1 MGAACTSP
9 VPMSFFT
16 LIAALLFDSAR
27 PLSWAGG
34 MLGWFRRYADRL
46 AHDMNAG
53 KRVHGV
59 VSWFA
64 VVCPW
69 VLAALVVFYL
79 FHAVSPVLGW
89 LWTVAVLYACIG
101 FREVIQSLRDI
112 FEALRAGDVDRAR
125 LLLAAWRG
133 GPVPQYGEREIAK
146 ATIEVALVRVHREVF
161 GVVFWFIL
169 LPGPAG
175 ALLYRLSAEIER
187 YWGQRTDEEFGAFG
201 AFSVRA
207 FRFLDWLPVRLSA
220 IGFAIAGNFED
231 AISAWRTQARSWID
245 PSQGIVLA
253 SGAGAL
259 GIRLGGPMPLEAGVD
274 FRPELGDG
282 EEPDT
287 EYLQSALSLLW
298 RTLIVWLVL
307 LLLLTL
313 ARWAGG

>member
-1 MGAACTSP
+1 MA
-9 VPMSFFT
+9 FFT
-16 LIAALLFDSAR
+16 LIAALLVDSAR
-27 PLSWAGG
+27 PLPWAGT
-34 MLGWFRRYADRL
+34 LLTWFRRYADRL

-69 VLAALVVFYL
+69 VLAALIVFYL
-79 FHAVSPVLGW
+79 LHAVSPVLGW
-89 LWTVAVLYACIG
+89 IWTVLVLYGCLG

-112 FEALRAGDVDRAR
+112 FEALRAGDVEKAR
-125 LLLAAWRG
+125 FLLANWRG
-133 GPVPQYGEREIAK
+133 EALASYNEREIAK
-146 ATIEVALVRVHREVF
+146 AAIEVALVRVHREVF
-161 GVVFWFIL
+161 GVIFWFIL

-175 ALLYRLSAEIER
+175 AVLYRLSAEIER
-187 YWGQRTDEEFGAFG
+187 YWGRRTDEEFAAFG
-201 AFSVRA
+201 AFSARA
-207 FRFLDWLPVRLSA
+207 FGVLDWLPARLSA
-220 IGFAIAGNFED
+220 VGFAIAGNFED
-231 AISAWRTQARSWID
+231 AIAAWRTQARSWMD
-245 PSQGIVLA
+245 AGQGIVLA

-259 GIRLGGPMPLEAGVD
+259 GVRLGGPLPLDGGVD

-282 EEPDT
+282 EEPDA

-313 ARWAGG
+313 ARWVGS

>member
-1 MGAACTSP
+1 
-9 VPMSFFT
+9 MSFFS
-16 LIAALLFDSAR
+16 LIAALLFDSVR
-27 PLSWAGG
+27 PLSWGG
-34 MLGWFRRYADRL
+34 GLLGWFRHYADRL

-69 VLAALVVFYL
+69 VLAALVLFYL
-79 FHAVSPVLGW
+79 FHAISPVLGW
-89 LWTVAVLYACIG
+89 IWTVVVLYACIG
-101 FREVIQSLRDI
+101 FREVIQSLREI

-125 LLLAAWRG
+125 TLLAAWREES
-133 GPVPQYGEREIAK
+133 VPLYGEREIAK
-146 ATIEVALVRVHREVF
+146 AAIEAALVRAHREVF
-161 GVVFWFIL
+161 GVIFWFIL

-187 YWGQRTDEEFGAFG
+187 YWGRRTDEEFAAFG
-201 AFSVRA
+201 AFSAKA
-207 FRFLDWLPVRLSA
+207 FRALDWLPVRLSA

-231 AISAWRTQARSWID
+231 AISSWRTQARSWID
-245 PSQGIVLA
+245 PGQGIVLA

-259 GIRLGGPMPLEAGVD
+259 GVRLGGPMPLDVGVD
-274 FRPELGDG
+274 FRPDLGDG
-282 EEPDT
+282 DEPDAQ
-287 EYLQSALSLLW
+287 YLQSALSLLW

>member
-1 MGAACTSP
+1 
-9 VPMSFFT
+9 MSFFS

-34 MLGWFRRYADRL
+34 LLAWFRRYADRL

-79 FHAVSPVLGW
+79 LHAISPVLGW
-89 LWTVAVLYACIG
+89 IWTVVVLYACIG

-112 FEALRAGDVDRAR
+112 FDALRTGDTEKAR
-125 LLLAAWRG
+125 FLLGAWRG
-133 GPVPQYGEREIAK
+133 ERLPPYDEREVAK
-146 ATIEVALVRVHREVF
+146 AAIEAALVRAHREVF
-161 GVVFWFIL
+161 GVIFWFIV

-187 YWGQRTDEEFGAFG
+187 YWGRRTDEEFAAFG
-201 AFSVRA
+201 AFSAKV
-207 FRFLDWLPVRLSA
+207 FRVLDWVPVRLSA

-245 PSQGIVLA
+245 QSQGIVLA

-259 GIRLGGPMPLEAGVD
+259 GVRLGGPLPLAAGMD
-274 FRPELGDG
+274 FRPELGEGD
-282 EEPDT
+282 EPDAQ
-287 EYLQSALSLLW
+287 YLQSALSLLW

-307 LLLLTL
+307 LLLVTL
-313 ARWAGG
+313 ARWVGA

>member
-1 MGAACTSP
+1 
-9 VPMSFFT
+9 MSFFSLLT
-16 LIAALLFDSAR
+16 ALLFDSAR

-34 MLGWFRRYADRL
+34 LLGWFRRYADRL

-69 VLAALVVFYL
+69 VLAALVVFYV
-79 FHAVSPVLGW
+79 FHVISPVLGW
-89 LWTVAVLYACIG
+89 IWTVAVLYACIG

-112 FEALRAGDVDRAR
+112 YEALRAGDIDKAR
-125 LLLAAWRG
+125 FLLGAWRSE
-133 GPVPQYGEREIAK
+133 PLPLYGEREIAK
-146 ATIEVALVRVHREVF
+146 AAIEAALVHAHREVF
-161 GVVFWFIL
+161 GVIFWFVL

-175 ALLYRLSAEIER
+175 ALLYRLSGEIER
-187 YWGQRTDEEFGAFG
+187 YWGRRTDEEFAAFG
-201 AFSVRA
+201 AFSAKA
-207 FRFLDWLPVRLSA
+207 FHYLDWLPARLSA

-245 PSQGIVLA
+245 QGQGIVLA

-259 GIRLGGPMPLEAGVD
+259 DVRLGGPMPLDVGVD
-274 FRPELGDG
+274 FRPDLGDG
-282 EEPDT
+282 DEPDA
-287 EYLQSALSLLW
+287 EALQGALSLLW
-298 RTLIVWLVL
+298 RTLILWLIV

-313 ARWAGG
+313 ARWVGS

>member
-1 MGAACTSP
+1 MA
-9 VPMSFFT
+9 FFT
-16 LIAALLFDSAR
+16 LIAALLVDSAR
-27 PLSWAGG
+27 PLPWAGG
-34 MLGWFRRYADRL
+34 LLAWFRHYADRL

-53 KRVHGV
+53 KRVHGM

-69 VLAALVVFYL
+69 VLAVLVVFYL

-89 LWTVAVLYACIG
+89 LWTVVVLYACIG
-101 FREVIQSLRDI
+101 FREVIQSLREV
-112 FEALRAGDVDRAR
+112 FEALQAGELDTARA
-125 LLLAAWRG
+125 LLGAWSAD
-133 GPVPQYGEREIAK
+133 PLPNYSEREIAK
-146 ATIEVALVRVHREVF
+146 AAIEAALLRAHREVF
-161 GVVFWFIL
+161 GVIFWFIL

-187 YWGQRTDEEFGAFG
+187 HWGRRTDEEFGAFG

-207 FRFLDWLPVRLSA
+207 FRFLDWLPARLSA

-231 AISAWRTQARSWID
+231 AISAWRTQARSWAD
-245 PSQGIVLA
+245 QGQGIVLA

-259 GIRLGGPMPLEAGVD
+259 GVRLGGPMPLEAGVD

-282 EEPDT
+282 DEPDVD
-287 EYLQSALSLLW
+287 YLQSALSLLW

-313 ARWAGG
+313 ATWVGS